1 MADPKQQEQEEELIP
16 VGDGVEEEED
26 PSKKPDEDADQDE
39 DDDDDDDDEEEER
52 LGASEDDE
60 VDVKEKRRRE
70 RKTRKE
76 RQKAARERD
85 QREMKFLQIRNEE
98 LERRFSQVEQRVGY
112 SEVSAVDA
120 RINKIK
126 TDLKLADQVISK
138 AITAQDGERYTEAQ
152 RIRDGLRD
160 DLGRMEVAK
169 QQVVRRVSQ
178 PAAPEVDPRLVSHAA
193 NWMENHA
200 WWDPNGGDNDSRTV
214 SRLDQQMVNEGFDPT
229 TAEYWDE
236 LSERVEKALPKRY
249 AQGNGKAAPVKKKS
263 AGPRFSTGGR
273 ERPLKKGEV
282 YISSDRK
289 AAMIEAGVWEDPE
302 LRQKYLKSYAK
313 YDSDNRA

>member
-1 MADPKQQEQEEELIP
+1 MAVDKKEEQEEELIP
-16 VGDGVEEEED
+16 VGEGAEEGED
-26 PSKKPDEDADQDE
+26 SSQLPDADAEDQDDDEDE
-39 DDDDDDDDEEEER
+39 DDDEEER
-52 LGASEDDE
+52 LGASEDDGD
-60 VDVKEKRRRE
+60 DVKEKRRKE

-85 QREMKFLQIRNEE
+85 QREMMFLQSRNEE

-112 SEVSAVDA
+112 SEVSAVDQ

-160 DLGRMEVAK
+160 DLGRMEYAK
-169 QQVVRRVSQ
+169 QQVVQRISK
-178 PAAPEVDPRLVSHAA
+178 PATPEVDPRLVSHAA
-193 NWMENHA
+193 AWMEDHS

-214 SRLDQQMVNEGFDPT
+214 SRLDQAMVNEGFDPT
-229 TAEYWDE
+229 TPEYWDE
-236 LSERVEKALPKRY
+236 LSRRVEEALPKRY
-249 AQGNGKAAPVKKKS
+249 AQGNGKAEPKKKS
-263 AGPRFSTGGR
+263 TGPRFSTGGR

-282 YISSDRK
+282 YISADRK
-289 AAMIEAGVWEDPE
+289 AAMVEAGVWDDPE
-302 LRQKYLKSYAK
+302 LRQKYLKSYSK
-313 YDSDNRA
+313 YDSENRA

>member
-26 PSKKPDEDADQDE
+26 PSKKPDEDVDQ
-39 DDDDDDDDEEEER
+39 DDDDDDDDEDDEEER

-85 QREMKFLQIRNEE
+85 QCEMRFLQGRNEE

-160 DLGRMEVAK
+160 DLNRMEYAK
-169 QQVVRRVSQ
+169 QQVVQRVSQ

-193 NWMENHA
+193 AWMEDHA
-200 WWDPNGGDNDSRTV
+200 WWDPNGGDNDSRIV
-214 SRLDQQMVNEGFDPT
+214 SRLDQAMVNEGFDPT

-236 LSERVEKALPKRY
+236 LSRRVEAALPKRY
-249 AQGNGKAAPVKKKS
+249 AQGNGKAAPKKKA

-282 YISSDRK
+282 YISADRK
-289 AAMIEAGVWEDPE
+289 AAMVEAGVWEDPE

-313 YDSDNRA
+313 YDSENRA